1 MKIFYYSI
9 YFIAFF
15 IYRDIVYNVSIY
27 TETDSKLTLLDMF
40 DKYIPDFR
48 YDIIDIGQI
57 DKNRLKRIKNAV
69 SILLS
74 LDMADEANAL
84 LAVHSVK
91 ELLKEL
97 PPDEKK
103 LLFKHINSYLMVFA
117 RRTKMNIEEKDIYE
131 EEEVNEEVFT
141 RFEKLL
147 KDTIKKERKEGI
159 IKGTIEGIR
168 EGIIKGTREGREE
181 GIREGIR
188 EGISLAIRIKFGKK
202 YANSIDH
209 LIKKMDIDK
218 LNRLKELIE
227 EMKTKEELEEKID
240 KELLN

>member
-1 MKIFYYSI
+1 
-9 YFIAFF
+9 
-15 IYRDIVYNVSIY
+15 
-27 TETDSKLTLLDMF
+27 
-40 DKYIPDFR
+40 
-48 YDIIDIGQI
+48 
-57 DKNRLKRIKNAV
+57 
-69 SILLS
+69 
-74 LDMADEANAL
+74 
-84 LAVHSVK
+84 
-91 ELLKEL
+91 
-97 PPDEKK
+97 
-103 LLFKHINSYLMVFA
+103 MVFA

-181 GIREGIR
+181 GIREGI
-188 EGISLAIRIKFGKK
+188 SLAIRIKFGKK

>member
-97 PPDEKK
+97 PQNEKK

-147 KDTIKKERKEGI
+147 KDTIKKER
-159 IKGTIEGIR
+159 
-168 EGIIKGTREGREE
+168 EE

-188 EGISLAIRIKFGKK
+188 EGIAKGEEQGEEKGLYSGISLAIRIKFGKK

-227 EMKTKEELEEKID
+227 DMKTKEELEEKID